1 MPSNRF
7 VLNADDAW
15 KTVRTLG
22 VSLAATLLT
31 ATAQWI
37 TATDWG
43 PWSFIAIP
51 ALTGAVEAARR
62 WLSGPPEP
70 AY

>member
-1 MPSNRF
+1 MSNEN
-7 VLNADDAW
+7 L
-15 KTVRTLG
+15 LL
-22 VSLAATLLT
+22 LA
-31 ATAQWI
+31 
-37 TATDWG
+37 
-43 PWSFIAIP
+43 IAIP